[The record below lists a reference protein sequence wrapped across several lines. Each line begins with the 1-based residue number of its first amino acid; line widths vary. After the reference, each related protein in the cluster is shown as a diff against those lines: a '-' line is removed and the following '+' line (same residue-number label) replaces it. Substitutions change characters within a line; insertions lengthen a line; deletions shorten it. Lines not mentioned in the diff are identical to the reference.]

1 MEGPMKQN
9 RRPHSRDLRKGRIT
23 EGGRIYL
30 LTTVTRHRQPL
41 FRNYRLGRIVVNS
54 FRYHHEKGMVSS
66 LAFVVMPDHVHWL
79 AELKSDNGL
88 ERLMRSFKAYTSLM
102 INRVRG
108 TAGQPVWQAGYHDH
122 ALRREEDIR
131 DVARYV
137 VANPLRAGL
146 VERLEDYP
154 LWDAVWL

>member
-1 MEGPMKQN
+1 MKQN
-9 RRPHSRDLRKGRIT
+9 RRPHSKDLRKGRIS
-23 EGGRIYL
+23 EGGRLYL
-30 LTTVTRHRQPL
+30 LTTVTRDRLPL
-41 FRNYRLGRIVVNS
+41 FRDFRLGRIVVHS

-88 ERLMRSFKAYTSLM
+88 EGLMRSFKSYTSLM
-102 INRVRG
+102 MNRVRG
-108 TAGQPVWQAGYHDH
+108 TSGQPVWQAGYHDH
-122 ALRREEDIR
+122 ALRREEDLQ
-131 DVARYV
+131 DVAKYV

-154 LWDAVWL
+154 LWDAMWL

>member
-9 RRPHSRDLRKGRIT
+9 RRPHSRDLRKGRIS
-23 EGGRIYL
+23 EGGRVYL
-30 LTTVTRHRQPL
+30 LTTVTRDRQPL
-41 FRNYRLGRIVVNS
+41 FRNFRFGRIVVNS

-131 DVARYV
+131 DVAGYV

>member
-1 MEGPMKQN
+1 M
-9 RRPHSRDLRKGRIT
+9 
-23 EGGRIYL
+23 
-30 LTTVTRHRQPL
+30 LTTVTRDRQPL
-41 FRNYRLGRIVVNS
+41 FRNFRFGRIVVNS

-131 DVARYV
+131 DVAGYV